1 MAPTSKAAIERLV
14 NVISNLEMKINDFYT
29 KLEHC
34 HDTIKSQNLYIS
46 KQDEKITQ
54 LLTKIDELKN
64 MTVTNKNI
72 KKRRNTKT
80 NKNQIFHSLDNS
92 IGQHQNTINYMMSN
106 PVSSIPPRLS
116 VPLTLDDSGP
126 HGITMIQQPV
136 HSIHTHPT
144 NDNETPLT
152 STHTLTPDTN
162 ESTKTANPLITR
174 ERKLKS
180 GVGGLRAA
188 PPRVG
193 CLHLFNFDVDTT
205 PEDIQLHLQSQ
216 LRVKSISCERLPT
229 RGEYASFKLEVPA
242 SNVPSIRNS
251 KLWPAGVSIRKF
263 NIITDSKNLIRNT
276 VRHNRS

>member
-14 NVISNLEMKINDFYT
+14 DVISNLEMKINDMYT

-46 KQDEKITQ
+46 KQDEKISQ

-64 MTVTNKNI
+64 MTITNKNI
-72 KKRRNTKT
+72 KKRHNTKT
-80 NKNQIFHSLDNS
+80 NKNQLFHSPDKS
-92 IGQHQNTINYMMSN
+92 IGQHQNTINSMMSN
-106 PVSSIPPRLS
+106 PVNSIPSRLS

-126 HGITMIQQPV
+126 QGITMIEQPQV
-136 HSIHTHPT
+136 HSIHTNT
-144 NDNETPLT
+144 TGDNEPPLT
-152 STHTLTPDTN
+152 STQILTPDTN
-162 ESTKTANPLITR
+162 ESAKNANPLITR

-180 GVGGLRAA
+180 GVGLRAA

-193 CLHLFNFDVDTT
+193 CLHLFNFDVNTT

-216 LRVKSISCERLPT
+216 LRVTSISCERLPT

-263 NIITDSKNLIRNT
+263 NIVNDSKNSPRNT
-276 VRHNRS
+276 ARHDRR